1 MTARTDW
8 AGEARSLLAL
18 AFPVILAQLGIFA
31 MGLVD
36 VLMVGRLGDEA
47 IAAVATGDT
56 YSFVILIVPL
66 GILLG
71 LDPIVSQAWGAGDRA
86 ACGRA
91 LQRGLVLSVGLSIPL
106 VAAWFAVG
114 PVLVAIGQG
123 AETVPAARDYVWCL
137 VPGAL
142 PVLGFQVL
150 RQVLQAMGRVR
161 PVLVAILIANVF
173 HVLADWAFIYGRFG
187 MPEMGAAGAG
197 LATSLSRWILFLGL
211 AGVGTVAGLRDLQPD
226 WSRRILSPRPLARIL
241 GVGMPIGVQYGL
253 EVWGFCTVTFL
264 MGSLGSVEVAG
275 HAIALKLASLTFMV
289 PLGLSVAASVRVGHA
304 IGRGDLDSMRR
315 AGWTSFALGAGFMA
329 SCGAVFALFPAPLAR
344 AFTPDAAVV
353 AMAAT
358 LLPIAAVFQVFDG
371 LQAVGFGV
379 LRGTGDTRFPLV
391 INLIGYYVVGLPVGW
406 LLTFRLGAGPRG
418 LWVGLCTALFLV
430 ASLLVG
436 RVWTRFRGE
445 IRPLALESS

>member
-1 MTARTDW
+1 M
-8 AGEARSLLAL
+8 
-18 AFPVILAQLGIFA
+18 I
-31 MGLVD
+31 
-36 VLMVGRLGDEA
+36 
-47 IAAVATGDT
+47 
-56 YSFVILIVPL
+56 
-66 GILLG
+66 
-71 LDPIVSQAWGAGDRA
+71 
-86 ACGRA
+86 
-91 LQRGLVLSVGLSIPL
+91 
-106 VAAWFAVG
+106 
-114 PVLVAIGQG
+114 
-123 AETVPAARDYVWCL
+123 
-137 VPGAL
+137 
-142 PVLGFQVL
+142 
-150 RQVLQAMGRVR
+150 
-161 PVLVAILIANVF
+161 
-173 HVLADWAFIYGRFG
+173 
-187 MPEMGAAGAG
+187 
-197 LATSLSRWILFLGL
+197 
-211 AGVGTVAGLRDLQPD
+211 
-226 WSRRILSPRPLARIL
+226 
-241 GVGMPIGVQYGL
+241 
-253 EVWGFCTVTFL
+253 
-264 MGSLGSVEVAG
+264 
-275 HAIALKLASLTFMV
+275 
-289 PLGLSVAASVRVGHA
+289 
-304 IGRGDLDSMRR
+304 DSMRR